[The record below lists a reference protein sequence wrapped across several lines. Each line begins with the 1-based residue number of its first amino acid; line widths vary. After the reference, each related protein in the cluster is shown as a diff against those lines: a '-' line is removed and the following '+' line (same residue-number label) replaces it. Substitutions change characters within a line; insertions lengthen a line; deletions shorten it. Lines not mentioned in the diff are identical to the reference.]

1 MKEIV
6 SVSNEKIQY
15 VRKLVRE
22 KSFRLENNEF
32 VVEGANIIK
41 DLPKN
46 IGIKFL
52 FVEESKIQT
61 YKDILAKF
69 NEDIIFSVSSKVMNA
84 ISDTSTPPGI
94 LCVID
99 IPNFDF
105 DDKNIVVLD
114 GVSDPGNFGTII
126 RTCVACGVKN
136 IIAINCVDYT
146 SPKVVRSSMGGVFKV
161 VVKNV
166 NYEKALQLLEGY
178 NVLSLDMSGKS
189 IYDMEKTDSKIAL
202 VVGSE
207 AHGVSKIMLDRCDNL
222 ISLPMIGDIESL
234 NAAISLSVALY
245 HLTFAL

>member
-1 MKEIV
+1 
-6 SVSNEKIQY
+6 
-15 VRKLVRE
+15 
-22 KSFRLENNEF
+22 
-32 VVEGANIIK
+32 
-41 DLPKN
+41 
-46 IGIKFL
+46 
-52 FVEESKIQT
+52 
-61 YKDILAKF
+61 
-69 NEDIIFSVSSKVMNA
+69 MNA